1 MDNYQFETRLRT
13 RAVEFIRALRSA
25 GIEGSIVE
33 DSVREYSIKISIS
46 RNGQDLGSAVLY
58 YSPKSDSF
66 SIKTHELRDKSI
78 APALERCWK
87 EDLAGRVGP
96 AVFYEV
102 YVDGS
107 YIDGATGYGAVV
119 LENGKVVDELSG
131 PVDASDVD
139 GTRQVAGELVAVKEA
154 LNWCL
159 KHSVKEVS
167 IYFDYLGIEKWAT
180 GQWKANQPLTKEYAR
195 FVTKCPINIR
205 WHKVDSHT
213 GDRWNDRADALAKQG
228 ARSIQASVG
237 APATGPARAGTGDLV
252 SELIAQTDSWIEFLM
267 LRGIEA
273 TFDRI
278 YNEQFSRI
286 YIVLQDKQV
295 GTFDLYNTSKKRFS
309 PYLHNFHNEE
319 LKERIETLWREFH
332 ASGRVS

>member
-1 MDNYQFETRLRT
+1 MNKYQFEPRLRI
-13 RAVEFIRALRSA
+13 RAGEFIRALTSV

-33 DSVREYSIKISIS
+33 DSVREYSIKISIC
-46 RNGQDLGSAVLY
+46 RNEQDLGSAVLY

-66 SIKTHELRDKSI
+66 SMKTNELRDQSI
-78 APALERCWK
+78 APALEHCW
-87 EDLAGRVGP
+87 EGDPAGRAGP
-96 AVFYEV
+96 AVRYEV

-119 LENGKVVDELSG
+119 LENGSVIDELSG

-195 FVTKCPINIR
+195 FVKNCPIRIR

-228 ARSIQASVG
+228 ARSIQAVEASGTG
-237 APATGPARAGTGDLV
+237 ATRSGTGDLV
-252 SELIAQTDSWIEFLM
+252 SELIAQTDAWIEFLM

-273 TFDRI
+273 IFDRI
-278 YNEQFSRI
+278 YSEQFSRI
-286 YIVLQDKQV
+286 YIVQEDKPV
-295 GTFDLYNTSKKRFS
+295 GTFDLYNTKKKRFS
-309 PYLHNFHNEE
+309 PYLHNFHNDE
-319 LKERIETLWREFH
+319 LKERIETLWREFR
-332 ASGRVS
+332 ALLRVS